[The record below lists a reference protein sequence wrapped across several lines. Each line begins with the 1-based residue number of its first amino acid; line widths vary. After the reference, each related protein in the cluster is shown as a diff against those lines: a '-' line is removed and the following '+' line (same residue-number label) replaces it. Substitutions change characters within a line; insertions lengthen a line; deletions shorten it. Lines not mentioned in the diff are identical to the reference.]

1 MSGGTDLDVAVV
13 GAGIVGLS
21 LAYELACLGASV
33 AVVDAGHAGRATDA
47 GAGILSPVTSLEADA
62 ALWPFLRH
70 CGAHYPLLLARLAAD
85 GAAVGEAGYGRC
97 GSLSVILRAHENEW
111 FAPFAD
117 MTLRRSPGEVAEIG
131 PGDAVALFPPLGRVH
146 RVLHAPGAA
155 RVDGRG
161 MAAALREGCLARG
174 VVFVVGRAEGVGEQ
188 AGSEGLRRVSSL
200 RMEGRDALACDA
212 LAVAGGAWSA
222 AMGEW
227 LGSALPVG
235 PTKGQIVHLGVDGH
249 TGVWPIVQPLLTHY
263 LVPWPGGRVACGGT
277 FESSAGFSTTATAA
291 GVSELLREGLA
302 VAPGLA
308 GAEYRETR
316 VGLRPMSADDRAL
329 VGRLPGWSNAWVAT
343 GHGANGLLQ
352 GPYSGRVLAHA
363 MARRDLPADDVPAPK
378 EFDPARVR

>member
-1 MSGGTDLDVAVV
+1 MSGRTEVDVAVV

-21 LAYELACLGASV
+21 LAYEVACLGASV

-47 GAGILSPVTSLEADA
+47 GAGILSPATSLEADA

-70 CGAHYPLLLARLAAD
+70 CGAHYPLLLDRLAAD
-85 GAAVGEAGYGRC
+85 GASVGEAGYGRC

-111 FAPFAD
+111 FGPFAD
-117 MTLRRSPGEVAEIG
+117 MALRRSPGEVAEIG
-131 PGDAVALFPPLGRVH
+131 PAEAATLFPPLGRVH

-161 MAAALREGCLARG
+161 MAAALREACLARG
-174 VVFVVGRAEGVGEQ
+174 VAFVVGRADGVGED
-188 AGSEGLRRVSSL
+188 AGSAGLRRVSSL
-200 RMEGRDALACDA
+200 RVEGRGALACHA

-222 AMGEW
+222 TMGES
-227 LGSALPVG
+227 LGCALPVG
-235 PTKGQIVHLGVDGH
+235 PTKGQIVHVGVGED
-249 TGVWPIVQPLLTHY
+249 TGAWPIVQPLLTHY

-277 FESSAGFSTTATAA
+277 FESSAGFSTTTTAA
-291 GVSELLREGLA
+291 GISELLREGLA

-316 VGLRPMSADDRAL
+316 VGLRPTSADDRAL
-329 VGRLPGWSNAWVAT
+329 LGRLPGWANAWVAT

-352 GPYSGRVLAHA
+352 GPYSGRVVAHA
-363 MARRDLPADDVPAPK
+363 IADRVLPGGEPGVPEA
-378 EFDPARVR
+378 FDPARMR